1 MKRTISLIIL
11 CSMLASLAA
20 CGSTSDGKTPTD
32 GTSGSDNTTTTA
44 PETTDPAL
52 VPPEATDKYKGKT
65 YRIFNGYSDQTKY
78 VTNDIYPEEQDGEVL
93 NDALHKRC
101 VDTEDKL
108 GITIEVT
115 DGTLSNIKNS
125 IAAADDFAD
134 VTYADLSSIMGL
146 VTEGYCRDFY
156 DIPNINL
163 SKAWWDHNAEEKLSF
178 DGQLYYTFNDHIFT
192 QTENCRAVF
201 FNKAIAEEIGVDPEG
216 LYQTV
221 RDGKWTMDLMF
232 NYGKMA
238 VKDLNGDT
246 KINKEDRVG
255 VLNWGFVG
263 LGEALLTGC
272 DAEIIKK
279 DAGGEP
285 YFYCFTEQF
294 ATIYSKVLDFLL
306 NDNVVYLG
314 AGANEFMSDHALFM
328 VNSLVDASNLREMKG
343 DFGIIPTPKYNEE
356 QESYQNVSPNPH
368 AMLVPTTVQD
378 IDFAGAA
385 MEELAYQSHI
395 TLLPAYYENV
405 LKGKATRDDESI
417 EMLDLIHNSVS
428 YVIKIIGTKF
438 SDAIYAEMQKK
449 NYNLSSMLEKWRSQV
464 ETQLSDVLAQFADK

>member
-1 MKRTISLIIL
+1 M
-11 CSMLASLAA
+11 
-20 CGSTSDGKTPTD
+20 
-32 GTSGSDNTTTTA
+32 
-44 PETTDPAL
+44 
-52 VPPEATDKYKGKT
+52 
-65 YRIFNGYSDQTKY
+65 
-78 VTNDIYPEEQDGEVL
+78 
-93 NDALHKRC
+93 
-101 VDTEDKL
+101 
-108 GITIEVT
+108 
-115 DGTLSNIKNS
+115 
-125 IAAADDFAD
+125 
-134 VTYADLSSIMGL
+134 
-146 VTEGYCRDFY
+146 
-156 DIPNINL
+156 
-163 SKAWWDHNAEEKLSF
+163 
-178 DGQLYYTFNDHIFT
+178 
-192 QTENCRAVF
+192 
-201 FNKAIAEEIGVDPEG
+201 
-216 LYQTV
+216 
-221 RDGKWTMDLMF
+221 
-232 NYGKMA
+232 
-238 VKDLNGDT
+238 
-246 KINKEDRVG
+246 
-255 VLNWGFVG
+255 
-263 LGEALLTGC
+263 
-272 DAEIIKK
+272 
-279 DAGGEP
+279 
-285 YFYCFTEQF
+285 
-294 ATIYSKVLDFLL
+294 LDFLI